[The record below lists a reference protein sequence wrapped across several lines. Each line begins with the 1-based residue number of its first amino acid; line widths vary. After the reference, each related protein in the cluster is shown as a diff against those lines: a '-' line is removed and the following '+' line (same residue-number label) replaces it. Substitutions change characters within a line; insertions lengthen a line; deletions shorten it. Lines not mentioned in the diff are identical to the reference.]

1 MEKCRPRGG
10 IFFTFLVAKC
20 ERRLPL
26 LINFKHPA
34 ALLYGILAYL
44 CSLEK

>member
-1 MEKCRPRGG
+1 MENAALEAA
-10 IFFTFLVAKC
+10 FFNFGAWIEGLP
-20 ERRLPL
+20 PL